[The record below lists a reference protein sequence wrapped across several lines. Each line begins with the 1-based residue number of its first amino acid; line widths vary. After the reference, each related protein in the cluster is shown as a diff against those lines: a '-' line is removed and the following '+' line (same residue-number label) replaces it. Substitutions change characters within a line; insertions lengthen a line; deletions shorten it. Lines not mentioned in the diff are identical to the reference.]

1 MPGQKR
7 SRGGKHSGA
16 ERAPKKVKKAK
27 PEQVPLPQDEVD
39 AEVDMADVD
48 FVDEFGTS
56 LAFLE
61 SLNTKQLDKQ
71 VQQGPGKSKA
81 RGSSQAPTSDSDSPE
96 AAYERAP
103 RQRLQDMPVP
113 EQTSL
118 PTKNLHGELVYAKT
132 KSGIPAAQQVQVPQ
146 VEGITVTHHVDTVAE
161 EQPSDSALGTSSSDS
176 DPESPKALTSQS
188 AAKQRKPIS
197 SSPATAELQHS
208 QQGSLVPDAELQ
220 EFQNAQ
226 ERREELKQQMAMTA
240 SKLLQNPEANLPTMR
255 SLLTLAADKD
265 NQISR
270 LAMLSL
276 LAVFKDILPG
286 YRIRLPTEKELEVPV
301 SKEVKQTW
309 DYESM
314 QLRFYQAYLKL
325 LLQAIGSKSNPARN
339 PAQARVAARCMCG
352 MLSNL
357 HHFNYSTDL
366 LQAVVPLMASK
377 DDQLRQLSC
386 DAIREVLVNDE
397 EGSVAVEAVQLV
409 ADLIRRRKCACPAE
423 MVTTLLV
430 LKLKDA
436 EHQSVSKGKKKGVK
450 TKGKSKKT
458 RRADEVEK
466 AFKEADASAD
476 RAAARVTQSQMLLAL
491 FEVFFRVLK
500 QCTQSGI
507 QAQQAQ
513 GYKLTPGS
521 AQKRFPLLVPTLDG
535 LTKYAHL
542 IDVDYFADLLQVMQ
556 QIMQMTALP
565 LRQRLR
571 TLLTASDILKGQGEA
586 LNIDR
591 RDLYARLYACI
602 PELALLPLQP
612 DDGNLDDLL
621 SQGSTAEPSTSQHA
635 SQERPQVVLLL
646 CVAQQMLLE
655 QSKALDTARLAAFT
669 KSLSCGALHL
679 ESGAAMG
686 SLSLVNRLLRHNM
699 KLRSLLEHE
708 PGAPPPAWAA
718 AATTG
723 LTDSDSA
730 VSGAPLWELSLLTS
744 HYHPHLSQAAAA
756 VAHIPPQGSGS
767 GGGHSVLA
775 SAMDP
780 STLAHTYITDQ
791 GNFKPAPQPPRKA
804 PTAPK
809 HPKLPAFA
817 LLTSAEQE
825 KQFERSP
832 GTGQDAVMAGAEGFF
847 VEGDAHA
854 MCEEEVQRVLQQW
867 FREQKHFK
875 ENMALRRQHAHV
887 MRQMAKLQQH
897 LLEKQSQQASKP
909 KPGFWGFGL

>member
-1 MPGQKR
+1 
-7 SRGGKHSGA
+7 
-16 ERAPKKVKKAK
+16 AK

-39 AEVDMADVD
+39 AEVDVADVD
-48 FVDEFGTS
+48 FVHEFESS
-56 LAFLE
+56 LGFLE
-61 SLNTKQLDKQ
+61 SLNTKQLDKH

-81 RGSSQAPTSDSDSPE
+81 KVSSQAPTSDSDSDSPE

-103 RQRLQDMPVP
+103 RQRLQDMLVS

-118 PTKNLHGELVYAKT
+118 PTKNLHGELVYAKS
-132 KSGIPAAQQVQVPQ
+132 KSGTSAAQQVQVPQ
-146 VEGITVTHHVDTVAE
+146 VEGITVTHEDYTVSE
-161 EQPSDSALGTSSSDS
+161 EQPSDSALGSSSSDS
-176 DPESPKALTSQS
+176 DPESPKATTSSKS
-188 AAKQRKPIS
+188 AAKQQKPIS
-197 SSPATAELQHS
+197 SNFAAVAEQHN
-208 QQGSLVPDAELQ
+208 QQGNLGPDAELQ
-220 EFQNAQ
+220 EFQNVQ
-226 ERREELKQQMAMTA
+226 ERREELKQQMAVTA

-265 NQISR
+265 VQVSR

-286 YRIRLPTEKELEVPV
+286 YRIRLPTEKELEIPV
-301 SKEVKQTW
+301 SKEVKQTR

-325 LLQAIGSKSNPARN
+325 LLQAIGSKSNPAKN

-352 MLSNL
+352 MLSAL

-366 LQAVVPLMASK
+366 LQAVVPLMANK

-386 DAIREVLVNDE
+386 DAIKEVLVNDE
-397 EGSVAVEAVQLV
+397 EGKVAVESVQLV
-409 ADLIRRRKCACPAE
+409 ADLIKRRKCACPAE

-513 GYKLTPGS
+513 GYRLTPVS
-521 AQKRFPLLVPTLDG
+521 AQKRFPLLMPTLDG

-556 QIMQMTALP
+556 QIMHMTALP
-565 LRQRLR
+565 LQQRLR

-621 SQGSTAEPSTSQHA
+621 SQDSTAEPLASQPS

-655 QSKALDTARLAAFT
+655 QSKALDTARMAAFT
-669 KSLSCGALHL
+669 KSLSCGTLHL

-686 SLSLVNRLLRHNM
+686 CLSLVNRLLRHNM

-708 PGAPPPAWAA
+708 AGAPPPAWAA
-718 AATTG
+718 ASATG

-756 VAHIPPQGSGS
+756 VAHIPPQGSGG

-804 PTAPK
+804 LTASK

-817 LLTSAEQE
+817 LLTSAEEE
-825 KQFERSP
+825 KQFLTSLS
-832 GTGQDAVMAGAEGFF
+832 TGQDAVMADAEGSLG
-847 VEGDAHA
+847 EADEHA
-854 MCEEEVQRVLQQW
+854 VGEEEVQRVLQQW
-867 FREQKHFK
+867 FRKQKHFQ
-875 ENMALRRQHAHV
+875 ENMMLRRQRAHI

-897 LLEKQSQQASKP
+897 VEKQGQQASKQKAV
-909 KPGFWGFGL
+909 KPIKQQRQHTSNNKSTT